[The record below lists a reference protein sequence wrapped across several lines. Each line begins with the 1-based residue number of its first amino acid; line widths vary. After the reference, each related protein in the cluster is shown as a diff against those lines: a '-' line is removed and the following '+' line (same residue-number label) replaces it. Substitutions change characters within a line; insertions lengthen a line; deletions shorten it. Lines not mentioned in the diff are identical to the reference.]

1 MATVTYRRTEPHRMS
16 EAERAHLEA
25 MTDDEV
31 TAAAERDPDAQPL
44 DAGAL
49 FRLAAI
55 RLAKAARGKTGL
67 SQDKFAA
74 VYGINVARL
83 RDLEQGRKEPDRVL
97 VSLLALIADD
107 PAKVRRVLAEVS
119 SVAPSR

>member
-1 MATVTYRRTEPHRMS
+1 MAIVTYRRTGAHRMS
-16 EAERAHLEA
+16 EAERARLEA

-44 DAGAL
+44 DAAAL
-49 FRLAAI
+49 YRLAAV
-55 RLAKAARGKTGL
+55 RLAKTARKKTGL
-67 SQDKFAA
+67 SQDRFAVA
-74 VYGINVARL
+74 YGINVARL

-107 PAKVRRVLAEVS
+107 PAKVTRVLAAIS
-119 SVAPSR
+119 